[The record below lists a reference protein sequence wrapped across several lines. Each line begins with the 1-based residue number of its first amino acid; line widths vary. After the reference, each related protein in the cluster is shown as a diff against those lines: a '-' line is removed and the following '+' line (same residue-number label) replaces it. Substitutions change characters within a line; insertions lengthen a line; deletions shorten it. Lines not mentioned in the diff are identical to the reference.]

1 MEGLGNLLSQTCFE
15 KLVPLTQIKDYD
27 HLTKISNHKFN
38 NLRDSKFEQH
48 QQKKS
53 DKKLF
58 NIKVN

>member
-53 DKKLF
+53 DKV
-58 NIKVN
+58 I